1 MQAPHQDKH
10 DQETDGPAR
19 DLSERGKKFFKD
31 WSKSIPAHC
40 VSLANPTRNSCS
52 GDAAECAMTF
62 ISNLAKKTRAEQFP
76 VPSRYLKSGV
86 LPAPDRL
93 QVSTASGTYTVLVEK
108 VPGSLKLGLPDIA
121 HAEIVPVLSSAVE
134 FMSAHSRDLGVI
146 EVGNV
151 AASDFPLNAAQGD
164 SLIVDPRAFWQWPAP
179 WVAKPAYPHPQVHV
193 LSNGQYHPKRLQKP
207 AGIVY
212 ERYIPW
218 LDQVLSFR
226 VANPQLD
233 LEHFHRWMNDE
244 QVNAIWE
251 DGGDREKHLA
261 ILEERLHDPHMLA
274 LIGHFDGVPF
284 GYFEVYWAK
293 ENRLGPYYD
302 AQDYDRGWHVAIGEP
317 AYRGKQWITAWL
329 PSLMHFIFLD
339 DPRTQRI
346 VGEPRAS
353 HEQQIRNLDRSGFA
367 KVKHFDFPH
376 KRAMLV
382 MLTRERFFSDRL
394 WVPAS

>member
-1 MQAPHQDKH
+1 M
-10 DQETDGPAR
+10 T
-19 DLSERGKKFFKD
+19 LI
-31 WSKSIPAHC
+31 SK
-40 VSLANPTRNSCS
+40 
-52 GDAAECAMTF
+52 
-62 ISNLAKKTRAEQFP
+62 LAKETGVEPFP
-76 VPSRYLKSGV
+76 VSSQFLKAGA
-86 LPAPDRL
+86 LPTPDTL
-93 QVSTASGTYTVLVEK
+93 QVSTASGAYTISVQSNLNEVKLVL
-108 VPGSLKLGLPDIA
+108 PSLVRTDALA
-121 HAEIVPVLSSAVE
+121 VLYSAVE
-134 FMSAHSRDLGVI
+134 FMSAQSREPKLI
-146 EVGNV
+146 KIGNV
-151 AASDFPLNAAQGD
+151 PPSEFPLGTFEGD
-164 SLIVDPRAFWQWPAP
+164 YLTIDPGAFWQWPAP
-179 WVAKPAYPHPQVHV
+179 WIARPAYPHPQVHV
-193 LSNGQYHPKRLQKP
+193 MSNGQYHPKRPQKP
-207 AGIVY
+207 AGVVY

-218 LDQVLSFR
+218 LDQVLAFR
-226 VANPQLD
+226 VADPRAD

-244 QVNAIWE
+244 QVNVIWE
-251 DGGDREKHLA
+251 DGGDRDKHRS
-261 ILEERLHDPHMLA
+261 ILEERLRDPHMLA
-274 LIGHFDGVPF
+274 LIGCFDGVPF

-382 MLTRERFFSDRL
+382 MLTRERFFGDRL

>member
-1 MQAPHQDKH
+1 
-10 DQETDGPAR
+10 
-19 DLSERGKKFFKD
+19 
-31 WSKSIPAHC
+31 
-40 VSLANPTRNSCS
+40 
-52 GDAAECAMTF
+52 MTL
-62 ISNLAKKTRAEQFP
+62 ISNLAKETNVEPFP
-76 VPSRYLKSGV
+76 ATSRFLRSGTQQT
-86 LPAPDRL
+86 DRL
-93 QVSTASGTYTVLVEK
+93 QISTASGAYAVSVETT
-108 VPGSLKLGLPDIA
+108 PDILKLGLPDLPRT
-121 HAEIVPVLSSAVE
+121 EVVTVLSSAIE
-134 FMSAHSRDLGVI
+134 FVSAQSRDVGVI
-146 EVGNV
+146 EISNV
-151 AASDFPLNAAQGD
+151 PAVDFPLGRLEGD
-164 SLIVDPRAFWQWPAP
+164 RLTVDPRAFWQWPAP
-179 WVAKPAYPHPQVHV
+179 WIAKPAYPHPQIHV
-193 LSNGQYHPKRLQKP
+193 LSNGQYHPKRPQKP
-207 AGIVY
+207 VGVVY

-218 LDQVLSFR
+218 LGQSLSFR
-226 VANPQLD
+226 AVGPQAD

-244 QVNAIWE
+244 QVNVVWE
-251 DGGDREKHLA
+251 DSGDRQKHLS

-274 LIGHFDGVPF
+274 LIGCFDGVPF

-382 MLTRERFFSDRL
+382 MLTRERYFGDRF
-394 WVPAS
+394 WVPAP

>member
-1 MQAPHQDKH
+1 
-10 DQETDGPAR
+10 
-19 DLSERGKKFFKD
+19 
-31 WSKSIPAHC
+31 
-40 VSLANPTRNSCS
+40 
-52 GDAAECAMTF
+52 MTL
-62 ISNLAKKTRAEQFP
+62 ISRLAKETGVEPFP
-76 VPSRYLKSGV
+76 VSSPFLRAGA
-86 LPAPDRL
+86 LPTPDTL
-93 QVSTASGTYTVLVEK
+93 QVSTASGTYTISLQPSPGGMNLVL
-108 VPGSLKLGLPDIA
+108 PRA
-121 HAEIVPVLSSAVE
+121 AETDALAVLCSAVE
-134 FMSAHSRDLGVI
+134 FMSAQSPEPAAIKIV
-146 EVGNV
+146 NMP
-151 AASDFPLNAAQGD
+151 ASDFPLGTLAGD
-164 SLIVDPRAFWQWPAP
+164 DLMTIDPSAFWQWPNP
-179 WVAKPAYPHPQVHV
+179 WIARPAYPNPQVHV
-193 LSNGQYHPKRLQKP
+193 MSNGQYHPKRPQKP
-207 AGIVY
+207 TSVVY

-218 LDQVLSFR
+218 LGQVLSFR
-226 VANPQLD
+226 VADPRAD

-244 QVNAIWE
+244 QVNVIWE
-251 DGGDREKHLA
+251 DGGDRDKHRS

-274 LIGHFDGVPF
+274 LIGSFNGVPF

-317 AYRGKQWITAWL
+317 AYRGKKWITAWL

-382 MLTRERFFSDRL
+382 MLTRERFFGDRL

>member
-1 MQAPHQDKH
+1 
-10 DQETDGPAR
+10 
-19 DLSERGKKFFKD
+19 
-31 WSKSIPAHC
+31 
-40 VSLANPTRNSCS
+40 
-52 GDAAECAMTF
+52 MTL
-62 ISNLAKKTRAEQFP
+62 ISNLARETRVEPFP
-76 VPSRYLKSGV
+76 VSTRFLITGS
-86 LPAPDRL
+86 LLTPDRL
-93 QVSTASGTYTVLVEK
+93 QVSTASGAYTVSVQTTPE
-108 VPGSLKLGLPDIA
+108 GLKLVLPDLTEADPIT
-121 HAEIVPVLSSAVE
+121 VLSCAVE
-134 FMSAHSRDLGVI
+134 FMTAQSHEPSVI
-146 EVGNV
+146 GIGNMP
-151 AASDFPLNAAQGD
+151 ASDFPLGTFEDNR
-164 SLIVDPRAFWQWPAP
+164 LMIDPRAFWQWPAP

-193 LSNGQYHPKRLQKP
+193 LSNGQYHPKRPQKP
-207 AGIVY
+207 VGVVY

-218 LDQVLSFR
+218 LGQVLSFR
-226 VANPQLD
+226 VADPQTD
-233 LEHFHRWMNDE
+233 LEDFHRWMNDE
-244 QVNAIWE
+244 QVNVIWE
-251 DGGDREKHLA
+251 DGGDRQKHLA

-274 LIGHFDGVPF
+274 LIGCFNGVPF

-382 MLTRERFFSDRL
+382 MLTRERFFGDRL

>member
-1 MQAPHQDKH
+1 MN
-10 DQETDGPAR
+10 
-19 DLSERGKKFFKD
+19 L
-31 WSKSIPAHC
+31 
-40 VSLANPTRNSCS
+40 
-52 GDAAECAMTF
+52 
-62 ISNLAKKTRAEQFP
+62 ISNLAKEAGVAPFP
-76 VPSRYLKSGV
+76 VPFRLLKAGA

-93 QVSTASGTYTVLVEK
+93 QVSTANGAYTVSVQTT
-108 VPGSLKLGLPDIA
+108 PDGLKLGLPDLTQ
-121 HAEIVPVLSSAVE
+121 AEVIPVLSSAIE
-134 FMSAHSRDLGVI
+134 FMSAQSRDAGMI
-146 EVGNV
+146 EIGSVPV
-151 AASDFPLNAAQGD
+151 SDFPLGTFEGD
-164 SLIVDPRAFWQWPAP
+164 HLTIDPRAFWQWPAP
-179 WVAKPAYPHPQVHV
+179 WIAKPAYPHPQVHV
-193 LSNGQYHPKRLQKP
+193 LSNGQYHPKRPQKP
-207 AGIVY
+207 VGVVY

-218 LDQVLSFR
+218 LDHALSFR
-226 VANPQLD
+226 VADPQAD

-244 QVNAIWE
+244 QVNVIWE
-251 DGGDREKHLA
+251 DGGDRQKHLA

-274 LIGHFDGVPF
+274 LVGCFDGVPF

-302 AQDYDRGWHVAIGEP
+302 AQDYDRGWHVAIGEA
-317 AYRGKQWITAWL
+317 AYRGRQWITAWL

-382 MLTRERFFSDRL
+382 MLTRERFFGDRL

>member
-1 MQAPHQDKH
+1 
-10 DQETDGPAR
+10 
-19 DLSERGKKFFKD
+19 
-31 WSKSIPAHC
+31 
-40 VSLANPTRNSCS
+40 
-52 GDAAECAMTF
+52 MTL
-62 ISNLAKKTRAEQFP
+62 ISNLVTETRVEPFP
-76 VPSRYLKSGV
+76 RLSRFLRAGA
-86 LPAPDRL
+86 LPTPDRL
-93 QVSTASGTYTVLVEK
+93 MISTASGAYTVVVEK
-108 VPGSLKLGLPDIA
+108 RPDLTRLSLPELAAGRNRSG
-121 HAEIVPVLSSAVE
+121 PVLRYRIRVCPIARYRHVKVE
-134 FMSAHSRDLGVI
+134 
-146 EVGNV
+146 NV
-151 AASDFPLNAAQGD
+151 SASDFPLGESEGD
-164 SLIVDPRAFWQWPAP
+164 CLTVDPRAFWQWPAP
-179 WVAKPAYPHPQVHV
+179 WIAKPAYPNPQIHV
-193 LSNGQYHPKRLQKP
+193 FSNGQFHPKRPHKLK
-207 AGIVY
+207 GIVY

-226 VANPQLD
+226 VADPQVD
-233 LEHFHRWMNDE
+233 IEHFHSWMNDE
-244 QVNAIWE
+244 QVNVIWE
-251 DGGDREKHLA
+251 DGGDREKHVA

-274 LIGHFDGVPF
+274 LIGCFNDVPF
-284 GYFEVYWAK
+284 GYFEIYWAK

-382 MLTRERFFSDRL
+382 MLTRERFFGDSL
-394 WVPAS
+394 WVPAP

>member
-1 MQAPHQDKH
+1 MSRFRSHFVFLKA
-10 DQETDGPAR
+10 GA
-19 DLSERGKKFFKD
+19 L
-31 WSKSIPAHC
+31 
-40 VSLANPTRNSCS
+40 PT
-52 GDAAECAMTF
+52 
-62 ISNLAKKTRAEQFP
+62 
-76 VPSRYLKSGV
+76 
-86 LPAPDRL
+86 PDRL
-93 QVSTASGTYTVLVEK
+93 QVSTASGAYTVSVQTTPE
-108 VPGSLKLGLPDIA
+108 GLKLVLPDLTE
-121 HAEIVPVLSSAVE
+121 AETVPVLSSAVE
-134 FMSAHSRDLGVI
+134 FMTAQSHESGVI
-146 EVGNV
+146 GIGNMP
-151 AASDFPLNAAQGD
+151 ASDFPLGTFEGD
-164 SLIVDPRAFWQWPAP
+164 RLVIDPRAFWQWPAP

-193 LSNGQYHPKRLQKP
+193 LSNGQYHPKRPQMP
-207 AGIVY
+207 VGVVY

-218 LDQVLSFR
+218 LGQVLSFR
-226 VANPQLD
+226 VADPQTD
-233 LEHFHRWMNDE
+233 LEDFHRWMNDE
-244 QVNAIWE
+244 QVNVIWE
-251 DGGDREKHLA
+251 DGGDRQKHLA
-261 ILEERLHDPHMLA
+261 ILEERLRDPHMLA
-274 LIGHFDGVPF
+274 LIGCFNGVPF

-382 MLTRERFFSDRL
+382 MLTRERFFGDRL